1 MATLQKQQ
9 QQQQHNHADKI
20 QDSKEAPPSFLSSI
34 NKETQDDRK
43 HSTMDHQME
52 GMAFQSLTPNLPVSP
67 PHSPTLKVDDNDVS
81 THAPVISSRDFP
93 VAYDTTAPTHYESY
107 ESNQPQPQ
115 SQQQQQQEQVKQQ
128 QKQQQQQQQSEQR
141 KLKLADFH
149 LLRTLGTGSFGRV
162 HLVQSQVNQLYYAMK
177 VLNKE
182 VVVRSKQIE
191 HTVNERNVLMSVDY
205 PFLIKLWGTF
215 QDAANLYMV
224 QEYVAGG
231 EIFNLLRRSEKFDE
245 DAARFY
251 ASEVLLSIAYLHS
264 NDIIYR
270 DLKPENLL
278 LDNEGHIKITD
289 FGFAKHVPDITWTL
303 CGTPDYLAPEI
314 IESKGYGKSVD
325 YWSLG
330 ILIYE
335 MLAGY
340 PPFYDDSQFRLY
352 EKIVRCKPTYPD
364 HFSEEAK
371 DLLSHL
377 LTTDLTR
384 RYGNLKRGY
393 MDLVDHPWFAS
404 VDFTVVANRRAT
416 PPFVPTI
423 KNSGDTSNFD
433 TYEESKVTYGV
444 DQPDRYGRYFKNF

>member
-1 MATLQKQQ
+1 
-9 QQQQHNHADKI
+9 
-20 QDSKEAPPSFLSSI
+20 
-34 NKETQDDRK
+34 
-43 HSTMDHQME
+43 
-52 GMAFQSLTPNLPVSP
+52 
-67 PHSPTLKVDDNDVS
+67 
-81 THAPVISSRDFP
+81 
-93 VAYDTTAPTHYESY
+93 
-107 ESNQPQPQ
+107 
-115 SQQQQQQEQVKQQ
+115 
-128 QKQQQQQQQSEQR
+128 
-141 KLKLADFH
+141 
-149 LLRTLGTGSFGRV
+149 
-162 HLVQSQVNQLYYAMK
+162 
-177 VLNKE
+177 
-182 VVVRSKQIE
+182 
-191 HTVNERNVLMSVDY
+191 MSVDY

-231 EIFNLLRRSEKFDE
+231 EIFSLLRRSEKFDE
-245 DAARFY
+245 DTARFY
-251 ASEVLLSIAYLHS
+251 AAEVLLSIAYLHS

-393 MDLVDHPWFAS
+393 MDLVDHPWFKS
-404 VDFTVVANRRAT
+404 VDFTLVANRRAT

-444 DQPDRYGRYFKNF
+444 DQPDRYGRYFKIF